1 MIEELAAKLATI
13 KEHLA
18 EYFERAEKE
27 ENEKIAALFSALKAA
42 LLEKQERISVLEAEI
57 SAGALRHDEEREKL
71 ELTLSGLISA
81 LSDGLPDYPKTPM
94 PETDEEAV
102 NAASAYKRRK
112 HNINYKINNLKRI
125 LMQKIKENND
135 AINEENRGFKNR
147 EAELLR
153 RQNIDLQR
161 ALANNIKEYS
171 GLEKKLLDINDAR
184 EIIEAKK
191 TIKRIRIVGLKEQM
205 NIKNRYAQ
213 LLYQNTIEYRRVY
226 ERMMLNHALINEEF
240 DLKIKALEAE
250 RGEIEAQEARDE
262 AIAKLEMQK
271 RLLEWEK
278 ENELARL
285 KSLNDIARQV
295 VAMKKEIAASA
306 GKKTEYLKESLTA
319 AEKEVHAFDGSQLS
333 AYGVG
338 EKFQTEQ
345 LRATCDLL
353 VTQWFTLSELF
364 YRLIKS
370 LVSEKYK
377 RRFRMVNAVGEYL
390 LTGTSDRFPR
400 SGHDYKALNAKISRL
415 LTDFIAREEEL
426 RGKFFQALD
435 QQFTVVTTGIK
446 DFLKTIAE
454 GINAEEKLL
463 SEFMAGYAETLALDE
478 RDAAA
483 ANEKRAVAERA
494 AQARLVQNAEAEVA
508 ESDRRYAE
516 TVRKTVAD
524 YRARV
529 LALDAEIKKLRS
541 DTKAEIARIQQEYA
555 VFKKQSR
562 NRETA
567 HKTNYHHIIVQ
578 QEKTLYKQYREKLEE
593 NELERQRKIK
603 TL

>member
-1 MIEELAAKLATI
+1 MTRRVDK
-13 KEHLA
+13 
-18 EYFERAEKE
+18 RA
-27 ENEKIAALFSALKAA
+27 FRRSS
-42 LLEKQERISVLEAEI
+42 R
-57 SAGALRHDEEREKL
+57 
-71 ELTLSGLISA
+71 LSQDPHA
-81 LSDGLPDYPKTPM
+81 
-94 PETDEEAV
+94 ETDEEAV
-102 NAASAYKRRK
+102 NAAST
-112 HNINYKINNLKRI
+112 NEENTTSTINQQPQRI
-125 LMQKIKENND
+125 LMQKIKKTTTRSTKRIAD
-135 AINEENRGFKNR
+135 SKR

-153 RQNIDLQR
+153 RQNIDLSAPSRTTSRIQW
-161 ALANNIKEYS
+161 A
-171 GLEKKLLDINDAR
+171 GKKLLDINDAR

-370 LVSEKYK
+370 LVS
-377 RRFRMVNAVGEYL
+377 M
-390 LTGTSDRFPR
+390 
-400 SGHDYKALNAKISRL
+400 
-415 LTDFIAREEEL
+415 
-426 RGKFFQALD
+426 
-435 QQFTVVTTGIK
+435 
-446 DFLKTIAE
+446 
-454 GINAEEKLL
+454 
-463 SEFMAGYAETLALDE
+463 
-478 RDAAA
+478 
-483 ANEKRAVAERA
+483 
-494 AQARLVQNAEAEVA
+494 
-508 ESDRRYAE
+508 
-516 TVRKTVAD
+516 
-524 YRARV
+524 
-529 LALDAEIKKLRS
+529 
-541 DTKAEIARIQQEYA
+541 
-555 VFKKQSR
+555 
-562 NRETA
+562 
-567 HKTNYHHIIVQ
+567 
-578 QEKTLYKQYREKLEE
+578 
-593 NELERQRKIK
+593 
-603 TL
+603 